1 MATAKDIGRQLLAQA
16 APQVAQVAPGMASTV
31 LRRALDLAI
40 DGFSKVPGAKT
51 TAANALQKTGSPEA
65 AIDQLIKQHVAMA
78 GAQGFVT
85 NLGGLATLAVSIPAN
100 VSGVTIVQCRMV
112 AAIAH
117 LRGYDIEDP
126 RVRSAIL
133 MCLMGQGTTTD
144 AIKAQE
150 LPSSPMAVAT
160 APVYDPALD
169 ATIAEKVFSNL
180 VEQVGGKRVTL
191 LAGKKI
197 PGIGGAVGAGTDG
210 YATWNTGRFAKQE
223 FRNRRKAG

>member
-1 MATAKDIGRQLLAQA
+1 MAIAKDIGRHLLAQA
-16 APQVAQVAPGMASTV
+16 PQVAPGMASTV
-31 LRRALDLAI
+31 LRRALDLSI
-40 DGFSKVPGAKT
+40 DGFSKVPGAKA
-51 TAANALQKTGSPEA
+51 TAASALQKTTNSEA
-65 AIDQLIKQHVAMA
+65 AIDLLVKQHVAMA

-133 MCLMGQGTTTD
+133 MCLMGPGTTKD
-144 AIKAQE
+144 AIQSHE

-160 APVYDPALD
+160 APVYDSALD

-191 LAGKKI
+191 LAGKRI

-223 FRNRRKAG
+223 FRNRRAAS

>member
-1 MATAKDIGRQLLAQA
+1 MATAGQFGRQLLAQA
-16 APQVAQVAPGMASTV
+16 PQLAPGMASTI

-51 TAANALQKTGSPEA
+51 TAAHALQKTGEVEM
-65 AIDQLIKQHVAMA
+65 AIDQLVKQHVAMA

-133 MCLMGQGTTTD
+133 MCLMGEGTARD
-144 AIKAQE
+144 AVTSHE
-150 LPSSPMAVAT
+150 LPSSPMAIAT
-160 APVYDPALD
+160 APVYDPQLD
-169 ATIAEKVFSNL
+169 ATIAEKVLGNL
-180 VEQVGGKRVTL
+180 LEQVGGKRVTL

-197 PGIGGAVGAGTDG
+197 PVVGGGVGAATDG
-210 YATWNTGRFAKQE
+210 WATWSTGRYAKRE
-223 FRNRRKAG
+223 FRTRRI

>member
-16 APQVAQVAPGMASTV
+16 APQIQQVAPGMASTV

-40 DGFSKVPGAKT
+40 DGFSKVPGAKA
-51 TAANALQKTGSPEA
+51 TAAGALQKTTNPEA
-65 AIDQLIKQHVAMA
+65 AIDLLVKQHVAMA

-112 AAIAH
+112 ASIAH

-133 MCLMGQGTTTD
+133 MCLMGPGTTTD
-144 AIKAQE
+144 AIKSQE

-160 APVYDPALD
+160 APMYDPALD
-169 ATIAEKVFSNL
+169 ATIAEKVFSNI

-210 YATWNTGRFAKQE
+210 FNTWNTGKFAKQE
-223 FRNRRKAG
+223 FRNRRAAH